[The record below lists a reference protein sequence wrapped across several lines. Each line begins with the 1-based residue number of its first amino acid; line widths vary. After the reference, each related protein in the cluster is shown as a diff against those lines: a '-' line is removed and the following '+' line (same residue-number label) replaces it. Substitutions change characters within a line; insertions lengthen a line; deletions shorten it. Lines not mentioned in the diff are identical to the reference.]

1 MELIHQF
8 SSGLFIIQTV
18 IFLALLFLLGK
29 FAWKPILKSIN
40 DRETSIVDALNQAK
54 LAKKEMED
62 LKSDNER
69 IIREAKIERD
79 SILKEARE
87 IKDRIVGEAK
97 DVAKAEGDKMIEAA
111 KQTIQTEKNAAM
123 SEIRTQIGALS
134 VNIAESILQKN
145 LEKSEAQD
153 ELVQNYLNKSNLN

>member
-87 IKDRIVGEAK
+87 IKERIVGEAK

-145 LEKSEAQD
+145 LEKTEAQD

>member
-8 SSGLFIIQTV
+8 LSGLFIIQSV

-29 FAWKPILKSIN
+29 FAWKPILTSIN

-62 LKSDNER
+62 LKADNER

-97 DVAKAEGDKMIEAA
+97 DVAKAEGDKIIESA
-111 KQTIQTEKNAAM
+111 KQTIQSEKNAAM

-145 LEKSEAQD
+145 LEKTEAQD

>member
-29 FAWKPILKSIN
+29 FAWKPILTSIN

-87 IKDRIVGEAK
+87 IKERIVGEAK

>member
-29 FAWKPILKSIN
+29 FAWKPILTSIN

-97 DVAKAEGDKMIEAA
+97 DVAKAEGDKLIEAA

>member
-29 FAWKPILKSIN
+29 FAWKPILTSIN

-54 LAKKEMED
+54 LAKKEMEN

-87 IKDRIVGEAK
+87 IKERIVGEAK

>member
-1 MELIHQF
+1 MGIIEPGIGLLFWMTLTFAIL
-8 SSGLFIIQTV
+8 LFI
-18 IFLALLFLLGK
+18 LAK
-29 FAWKPILKSIN
+29 FAWKPIVNAVN
-40 DRETSIVDALNQAK
+40 DREASIVDALNQAK

-97 DVAKAEGDKMIEAA
+97 DIAKAEGDKIIDAA

-145 LEKSEAQD
+145 LEDSEAQN

>member
-1 MELIHQF
+1 MGIIEPGIGLLFWMTLTFAIL
-8 SSGLFIIQTV
+8 LFI
-18 IFLALLFLLGK
+18 LAK
-29 FAWKPILKSIN
+29 FAWKPIVNAVN
-40 DRETSIVDALNQAK
+40 DRESSIVDALNQAK

-145 LEKSEAQD
+145 LEKTEAQD